1 MMKLPRFMIAATAS
15 GSGKTLITCGILQ
28 ALVNRGL
35 KVASFKTGP
44 DYIDPMFHSK
54 VIGAKSRN
62 LDTFFTDEATTRYL
76 FGKTASQADIS
87 VMEGVMGFYDGL
99 AGKSTKA
106 SAYDLSKVTDTPVIL
121 IINCKG
127 MSLSILPM
135 ILGFCKYREDSKV
148 EGVILNN
155 LSKSIY
161 PEIKSAVEEELG
173 IHVYGYVPNVKDCVI
188 ESRHLGLVTP
198 DEIEDLH
205 TNLNKLAE
213 VLEESLELDNLL
225 ALANAASELEYTAPE
240 FKKLPCL
247 EDSNKKKPLIAVARD
262 KSFCFYYEDNLE
274 LLREMGAEIVEF
286 SPITDEKLPEGID
299 GLILGGGYPELVAKE
314 LSENT
319 SMLSSIKNAIEA
331 GLPTLAECGGFMY
344 LHDSMEDM
352 NGVSYPVVGAIEGR
366 SYKTEHLNRFGYIE
380 LTSLTDNILADKDV
394 KIRGHEFHYFD
405 STACGDG
412 FRANKPLRKKNWECI
427 NVGEKGSRFE
437 NLAAGYPHLYYYS
450 NPDVAY
456 NFLVRASEYNK

>member
-1 MMKLPRFMIAATAS
+1 M
-15 GSGKTLITCGILQ
+15 
-28 ALVNRGL
+28 
-35 KVASFKTGP
+35 
-44 DYIDPMFHSK
+44 
-54 VIGAKSRN
+54 
-62 LDTFFTDEATTRYL
+62 
-76 FGKTASQADIS
+76 
-87 VMEGVMGFYDGL
+87 
-99 AGKSTKA
+99 
-106 SAYDLSKVTDTPVIL
+106 
-121 IINCKG
+121 
-127 MSLSILPM
+127 
-135 ILGFCKYREDSKV
+135 
-148 EGVILNN
+148 
-155 LSKSIY
+155 
-161 PEIKSAVEEELG
+161 EEELG

-262 KSFCFYYEDNLE
+262 KAFCFYYEDNLD
-274 LLREMGAEIVEF
+274 LLREMGAEIVVF

-450 NPDVAY
+450 NPNVAY